1 MITAS
6 VTTAHSPDTWNN
18 KWKTLQKLQQ
28 IKQNCCNSISDNC
41 ALTRSM
47 RFFSS
52 PISSGSDTS
61 LLLLTDST
69 SRQPRKHT
77 AVERTD
83 NWLRLYTKKKN
94 ECINNTPSSSSCC
107 NSFAECYCYYV
118 TLKRLLVS
126 CQLPTSYNFMLIFV
140 LVDSYLFFQVLPGS
154 MYSIT
159 VLAKAVSRLML

>member
-83 NWLRLYTKKKN
+83 NWLRLYTKKKKMSVLTIHHHHHHVAIPLQN
-94 ECINNTPSSSSCC
+94 VIAIMSRWKDYWFHASYQPHTISCSSSCW
-107 NSFAECYCYYV
+107 
-118 TLKRLLVS
+118 
-126 CQLPTSYNFMLIFV
+126 
-140 LVDSYLFFQVLPGS
+140 
-154 MYSIT
+154 
-159 VLAKAVSRLML
+159 